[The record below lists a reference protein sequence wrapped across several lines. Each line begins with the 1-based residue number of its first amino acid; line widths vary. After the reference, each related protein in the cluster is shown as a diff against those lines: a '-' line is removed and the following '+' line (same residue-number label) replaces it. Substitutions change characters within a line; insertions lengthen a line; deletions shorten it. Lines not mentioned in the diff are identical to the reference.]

1 LKLKSKKMKIVVLD
15 GFTLNPGDL
24 SWETLKE
31 LGELVVYDRTAFDT
45 DKVVQEIS
53 DATVVFTN
61 KTPITKEVLSK
72 VPTVKYIGVL
82 ATGYNVVDVKAAN
95 EQNIAVT
102 NIPAYGTNAAAQFV
116 MGLLLEICHHIGDHN
131 HSVQKGD
138 WTKSIDFCYWNS
150 PLIELEGKTIGLI
163 GFGKIGQATAKIAM
177 AFGMNVL
184 VHSRTVKKEFE
195 CSNLRFV
202 SLDEVLSTSDVI
214 SLHCPLN
221 EATENI
227 ICSKNISKM
236 KDGVLLINT
245 SRGGLVN
252 EQDLA
257 NALNTDKIYAAALDV
272 VSAEPMDKT
281 NPLLTAKNCIITPHI
296 AWATKEARQRLMN
309 TAVGNLSSFLRGN
322 PVNTVN

>member
-1 LKLKSKKMKIVVLD
+1 MKIVVLD

-45 DKVVQEIS
+45 DKVVQEIG